1 MKVHRSFMKDY
12 NSFYIYIWNSL
23 IELKRILTL
32 KKYEATLDKRL
43 NENRGKEVKKSSTI
57 KGR

>member
-1 MKVHRSFMKDY
+1 MKVNRSFMKDY

-32 KKYEATLDKRL
+32 KKYEATLDKHL
-43 NENRGKEVKKSSTI
+43 NENKGKEVKKSSTI
-57 KGR
+57 KGS

>member
-1 MKVHRSFMKDY
+1 MKVNRSFMKDY
-12 NSFYIYIWNSL
+12 NSFYIYIWNSF

-43 NENRGKEVKKSSTI
+43 NENKGKEVKKSSTI
-57 KGR
+57 KGS

>member
-1 MKVHRSFMKDY
+1 MKVNRSFMKDY
-12 NSFYIYIWNSL
+12 NSCYIYIWNSL

-57 KGR
+57 KGS

>member
-1 MKVHRSFMKDY
+1 MKVNRSFMKDY

-57 KGR
+57 KGS

>member
-1 MKVHRSFMKDY
+1 MKVNRSFMKNY

-57 KGR
+57 KGS